1 MKCVYNQP
9 NPFCV
14 SDQAIR
20 DGSQLDGP
28 FPKISELAC
37 CKYVGG
43 VIEYGQYYLVGV
55 FYQSTPERWLS
66 SLLYSTSLLES
77 RLPPFILAPPNS
89 SHAWAARLPAWSAQ
103 SAISPRLASMGTTNE
118 RSPICPVRAPTRSR
132 LSRAASSSGAP

>member
-1 MKCVYNQP
+1 MKCVYNQH

-14 SDQAIR
+14 YAPAMR
-20 DGSQLDGP
+20 DESQLDGP
-28 FPKISELAC
+28 FPKISEFAC

-43 VIEYGQYYLVGV
+43 VIEYAQYYLLGV
-55 FYQSTPERWLS
+55 FYQWTPERWLS

-118 RSPICPVRAPTRSR
+118 RSPICPAPAPRSPS
-132 LSRAASSSGAP
+132 LSRSPTSP